1 MNKYK
6 KGKDNELSQLES
18 TIDNKT
24 EEKEKLIEA
33 NVLLQ
38 TDIENEI
45 SIIKNIDK
53 EKEYNTK
60 TQK

>member
-45 SIIKNIDK
+45 SNVMKKKNII
-53 EKEYNTK
+53 
-60 TQK
+60 QKQQK